1 MNHLLDSSQHLYFV
15 AVLLVSLM
23 FSLLETVQDYPAVVA
38 VVVVVVV
45 VLTVT
50 IRRNLNPPHVHNI
63 TTNTS

>member
-1 MNHLLDSSQHLYFV
+1 M
-15 AVLLVSLM
+15 LLVSLM
-23 FSLLETVQDYPAVVA
+23 FSLLETVQDYLAVVA

-63 TTNTS
+63 TTNNS

>member
-38 VVVVVVV
+38 VVVVVFVG
-45 VLTVT
+45 LTVT

-63 TTNTS
+63 TTNNS